1 LSHSYRARGTVW
13 SGLLF
18 CLLVLAW
25 LTPVKAAPKKAR
37 SAPIDVMHD
46 FGALAQQRPWACA
59 DQQGGGAPQLGWE
72 GGTAQCVWQ
81 NRLRMRRWSGP
92 GEMSPGACVS
102 APAHWWT
109 WARGRALPAG
119 GQSPAWREA
128 WPSQSLE
135 DQHGLER
142 RIVVIE
148 RQADGRWTT
157 TEWRWQPSARAATR
171 RWQEGRWKL
180 LAERAR
186 QLRQAGETYRTP
198 DARSL
203 GAALERNLGR
213 RPAQASGERLTWETD
228 GLCLH
233 ADVGNTGQRV
243 LNLPYAL
250 DESRMEQRAAMQLQ
264 LARRYPK
271 ATWLTPF
278 SLIPAPPNVR
288 SGAKFYALWLEDA
301 VVKGQIWIPTKSAGP
316 LLRVRISTR
325 LPAMQAGSPDPKL
338 LFRVQQ
344 VVQRE
349 LGALASRW
357 TYEHE

>member
-1 LSHSYRARGTVW
+1 MV
-13 SGLLF
+13 GLLL
-18 CLLVLAW
+18 CLLAAAW
-25 LTPVKAAPKKAR
+25 SKPVQAAPQKAR
-37 SAPIDVMHD
+37 TAPIDVLGD
-46 FGALAQQRPWACA
+46 FRTLAQQRPWECK
-59 DQQGGGAPQLGWE
+59 DQLVNPAPQLGWE
-72 GGTAQCVWQ
+72 GGSAQCAWQ

-92 GEMSPGACVS
+92 GVLTPSACVS

-109 WARGRALPAG
+109 WARGKGLPAG
-119 GQSPAWREA
+119 GQPPAWRST
-128 WPSQSLE
+128 WPAQSLADE
-135 DQHGLER
+135 DGPEQ

-148 RQADGRWTT
+148 RHADGQWTT
-157 TEWRWQPSARAATR
+157 TEWRWLPSPRAATR

-180 LAERAR
+180 LAERAA
-186 QLRQAGETYRTP
+186 QLRQTGDAYGTR
-198 DARSL
+198 DARNL

-213 RPAQASGERLTWETD
+213 RPAQASGDGLSWQSD

-278 SLIPAPPNVR
+278 SLIPPPPNVR
-288 SGAKFYALWLEDA
+288 SGAKFYALWLEDS

-325 LPAMQAGSPDPKL
+325 LPAAQAGAPNPKQL
-338 LFRVQQ
+338 SRVQQ

-349 LGALASRW
+349 LGALAARW